1 SRGLGVFLGCAL
13 GGGGARFFAAGVS
26 RGQLRANVEGSSW
39 LSFEPHLDARAG
51 SFAAGL
57 CLLTMLIVGLWPA
70 VRGLRSSLAAALSS
84 RGTASTSHRK
94 RWRFGRLLIVGQVA
108 LPLVVLVAAG
118 LLVRSLHRLQST
130 DTGFD
135 RHHVLLVWAQ
145 PGLTGRQGR
154 ALADYWRSVVDRAA
168 AIPGVRA
175 SGASN
180 GGLLDGYEWS
190 GRPGAPM
197 RIVGR
202 APMPSGLPGWRQ
214 FVTPHFFAAAGIS
227 L

>member
-1 SRGLGVFLGCAL
+1 
-13 GGGGARFFAAGVS
+13 
-26 RGQLRANVEGSSW
+26 
-39 LSFEPHLDARAG
+39 
-51 SFAAGL
+51 
-57 CLLTMLIVGLWPA
+57 
-70 VRGLRSSLAAALSS
+70 
-84 RGTASTSHRK
+84 
-94 RWRFGRLLIVGQVA
+94 
-108 LPLVVLVAAG
+108 LVVLVDAG

-202 APMPSGLPGWRQ
+202 APLPSGLPGWRQ

-227 L
+227 LLAGRDFTELDTGSGMRAAIINETTAKYYFGADNPVGRVVGFPGED